1 MRVTHTE
8 YHLEIFLSCKTRA
21 AARKGG
27 HQFSQKIEDSIYD
40 AIFQAARKK
49 VRDHVKAGRLAK
61 GFGVEMV
68 S

>member
-1 MRVTHTE
+1 MRITQTE
-8 YHLEIFLSCKTRA
+8 YHVAIFFACKTRLS
-21 AARKGG
+21 ARKSG
-27 HQFSQKIEDSIYD
+27 HQFNKLIEDSIYD

-49 VRDHVKAGRLAK
+49 VREHLKAGRLGK

>member
-1 MRVTHTE
+1 MKVTHTE
-8 YHLEIFLSCKTRA
+8 YHVEIFLKCKTRE

-27 HQFSQKIEDSIYD
+27 HQFTQRIEDSIYD

-49 VRDHVKAGRLAK
+49 VREHIKAGRLSK
-61 GFGVEMV
+61 GFRVEMV